1 MSCSLSPKHPQNLL
15 DELETIKSEIILS
28 PKSKSIE
35 FEDSEIQELSPK
47 NILGKQKSFHIEDIP
62 LEVSIYPSMNRSL
75 VESEVIENSILEKS
89 RFSSLKK
96 SKSHKE
102 IEDMSFELLDKSPKS
117 VKKKPL
123 DDLSFEILEKSSRKS
138 SFVILKD
145 ENEEY

>member
-1 MSCSLSPKHPQNLL
+1 LSCSLSPKHPQNLL